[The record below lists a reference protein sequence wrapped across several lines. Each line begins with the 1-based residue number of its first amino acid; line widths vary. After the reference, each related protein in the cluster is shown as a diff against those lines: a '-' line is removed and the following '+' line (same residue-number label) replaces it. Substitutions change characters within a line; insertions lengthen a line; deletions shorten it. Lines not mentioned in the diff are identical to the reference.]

1 MGAPYPDQRTL
12 DAAVRALEP
21 AGVSGGGNDLDAHV
35 A

>member
-12 DAAVRALEP
+12 DAAVRTLEP
-21 AGVSGGGNDLDAHV
+21 AAVPGGGDDVDADV